1 MAGSTDV
8 VQKLLQIKAIK
19 LNLKKPFVWSSGV
32 ESPIYCD
39 NRIIWSYPGIRS
51 RIIKNLQGLI
61 EEPQNINAIVGV
73 ATAGIAPAA
82 YLSYHMSLPLAY
94 VRSSKKA
101 HGMQNKIEGYLT
113 GNEKVIVV
121 EDLIST
127 GRSSIKACEALQKA
141 NIRVSKVVSIFS
153 YELRIAQSN
162 FDKAGIRFES
172 LAGISDLYDAGLE
185 SGFLKK
191 SDVNKLNKWKEE
203 LDKNY
208 MK

>member
-1 MAGSTDV
+1 MADSMEI

-19 LNLKKPFVWSSGV
+19 LDLEKPFVWSSGV
-32 ESPIYCD
+32 KSPIYCD

-51 RIIKNLQGLI
+51 GIIKRLQELV

-94 VRSSKKA
+94 VRSGKKE
-101 HGMQNKIEGYLT
+101 HGMKNQIEGYLT
-113 GNEKVIVV
+113 GNEKVVVV

-127 GRSSIKACEALQKA
+127 GGSSIKACEALEEA
-141 NIRVSKVVSIFS
+141 NIHVSKVISIFS

-162 FDKAGIRFES
+162 FDKAGLRYES

-191 SDVNKLNKWKEE
+191 SDINKLEKWKEE

>member
-1 MAGSTDV
+1 MGGSIEV

-19 LNLKKPFVWSSGV
+19 LDLKKPFVWSSGV
-32 ESPIYCD
+32 KSPIYCD

-51 RIIKNLQGLI
+51 GIIKRLQELV

-94 VRSSKKA
+94 VRSGKKE
-101 HGMQNKIEGYLT
+101 HGMKNQIEGYLN
-113 GNEKVIVV
+113 GNEKVVVV

-127 GRSSIKACEALQKA
+127 GASSIRACEALEEA
-141 NIRVSKVVSIFS
+141 NIHVSKVISIFS
-153 YELRIAQSN
+153 YDLRVAQSN
-162 FDKAGIRFES
+162 FDKAGLRYES
-172 LAGISDLYDAGLE
+172 LAGISDLYDTGLK

-191 SDVNKLNKWKEE
+191 SDINKLEKWKEE

>member
-1 MAGSTDV
+1 MAGSIEV

-19 LNLKKPFVWSSGV
+19 LDLKKPFVWSSGV

-51 RIIKNLQGLI
+51 GIIKSLQGLI
-61 EEPQNINAIVGV
+61 EDPQNVNAIVGV

-82 YLSYHMSLPLAY
+82 YLSYHMSMPLAY
-94 VRSSKKA
+94 VRSGEKK
-101 HGMQNKIEGYLT
+101 HGMKNQIEGYLT

-127 GRSSIKACEALQKA
+127 GASSLRACEALRDIG
-141 NIRVSKVVSIFS
+141 IRVSKVISIFS
-153 YELRIAQSN
+153 YDLRIAQSN
-162 FDKAGIRFES
+162 FDKAELQYES
-172 LAGISDLYDAGLE
+172 LAGISDLYESGLE

-191 SDVNKLNKWKEE
+191 RDVNKLEEWKEE

-208 MK
+208 IK